1 MVDYLLSINMNEKN
15 FSHFI
20 AEKNYLL
27 HNNIVQQHFQHK
39 INILS
44 RGNPT
49 NLNNYGN
56 SKGVLSK
63 SALGGEVWI
72 FSGTTQSSSNL
83 ELTL

>member
-1 MVDYLLSINMNEKN
+1 MKRIFLILSLK
-15 FSHFI
+15 
-20 AEKNYLL
+20 KNYLL

-44 RGNPT
+44 RENPT
-49 NLNNYGN
+49 KLNNYGN

-72 FSGTTQSSSNL
+72 FSGTAQSPSNL

>member
-1 MVDYLLSINMNEKN
+1 MKRIFLILSLK
-15 FSHFI
+15 
-20 AEKNYLL
+20 KNYLL

-44 RGNPT
+44 EGNPT
-49 NLNNYGN
+49 KLNNYGN

-72 FSGTTQSSSNL
+72 FSGTTQSPSNL